1 MKKGEKVLLY
11 SGKEFITEYEPG
23 REVHTHLGKI
33 VFPEKLEYGET
44 LLSSTGREFVVLRPS
59 ISDLMKDVSRKTTII
74 YPKDAGIMIL
84 EAGVRSGSVVGE
96 AGTGSGSLT
105 LVLSLTV
112 GKEGKVYSFE
122 KRREFVELALKN
134 LQISP
139 WKNYEIME
147 RDVYKEGFGDFEFDS
162 LFIDLPEPWE
172 AVQHAKKVI
181 KKGGTWVSL
190 SPNMEQVKST
200 VLALREE
207 GFIRIKTFEIMKREM
222 VVRSYGVRPKEIM
235 RSHTG
240 YITVAWRGK

>member
-11 SGKEFITEYEPG
+11 SGKEFITQFEPG
-23 REVHTHLGKI
+23 KEVHTHLGKI
-33 VFPEKLEYGET
+33 VFPQNLEYGET
-44 LLSSTGREFVVLRPS
+44 LTSSTGREFIVLKPS
-59 ISDLMKDVSRKTTII
+59 ISDLMKNISRKTTII
-74 YPKDAGIMIL
+74 YPKDAGIMLL
-84 EAGVRSGSVVGE
+84 EAGVKAGSIVGE

-105 LVLSLTV
+105 LVLSLAV

-122 KRREFVELALKN
+122 KRKEFVELALKN
-134 LQISP
+134 LEISP
-139 WKNYEIME
+139 WKNYQIIE
-147 RDVYKEGFGDFEFDS
+147 RDVYSDGFGDYEFDS

-172 AVQHAKKVI
+172 AIAHAKNVI

-190 SPNMEQVKST
+190 SPNMEQVKNT
-200 VLALREE
+200 VLTLREE
-207 GFIRIKTFEIMKREM
+207 GFVRIKTFEIMKREM